1 MIPVIAGVALLVLA
15 AVPAGAAPS
24 AAVPRETD
32 PSIGLLLLAI
42 EARRDHLRVSEALR
56 LSNPGA
62 PRDLELTVGLPEA
75 AAYLTFHRGVVDAV
89 RTAEGFTTR
98 LRLPGGLSE
107 IVYSYAVPSGTSA
120 TLVRSFLL
128 RVQRLEVVVR
138 GRGAGLRVDRG
149 RAAEPLVIGG
159 ETLSRWDVS
168 ALAARVPV
176 TIVLDHLPA
185 SRPWIPLAGA
195 GGLAVVLGSGLT
207 ARLLRRRRSREETST
222 V

>member
-1 MIPVIAGVALLVLA
+1 MTPVIVGVAVLVLA
-15 AVPAGAAPS
+15 AVSAGAAPS
-24 AAVPRETD
+24 AAVPSEAD

-62 PRDLELTVGLPEA
+62 PRDLELTVRLPEG
-75 AAYLTFHRGVVDAV
+75 AAYLTFHRGVDHPV

-107 IVYSYAVPSGTSA
+107 IAYSYAVPSGTST
-120 TLVRSFLL
+120 TLVRSFPL

-138 GRGAGLRVDRG
+138 RRGAGLRVDRG
-149 RAAEPLVIGG
+149 RAVEPLVIGG
-159 ETLSRWDVS
+159 ETLSRWEAS
-168 ALAARVPV
+168 AVAARVPV

-195 GGLAVVLGSGLT
+195 GGLAAVLGAGLT
-207 ARLLRRRRSREETST
+207 VRLLRRRRSREETST